1 MKDTSSAPL
10 DYEVA
15 ISDEDYWESIE
26 FALSEI
32 RDLLNMR
39 FETKIEAIGK
49 PVLPPEKDKAAKWK
63 SAPPIWNDP
72 EAGGPVRA
80 WNLLSYVD
88 ALDQIDVLERF
99 EVAASLLASV
109 ERRISARE
117 LSPSFLHEWGLLN
130 RYAGAIDLIYHSET
144 DVGRLRQAL
153 AGRDT
158 SEIVTDEHLRW
169 YSFCF
174 LYAEAEKI
182 RLSENSK
189 RKFVEDDVIWRIQR
203 IIDGELEL
211 PSGYNV
217 EWFRC
222 FLGADGTL
230 SWQFAQNRLS
240 RPQMKK
246 LVGKGTTG
254 IPPIDLGVSVP

>member
-1 MKDTSSAPL
+1 MNSTNSGLPG
-10 DYEVA
+10 YEMA

-39 FETKIEAIGK
+39 FETRIEAIGK

-72 EAGGPVRA
+72 EVRGPVRA
-80 WNLLSYVD
+80 WNLLPYVD

-153 AGRDT
+153 AGRDA

-169 YSFCF
+169 YSFCY
-174 LYAEAEKI
+174 LHAEAEKRRI
-182 RLSENSK
+182 KESSK
-189 RKFVEDDVIWRIQR
+189 RVFVEDAVVERIQG
-203 IIDGELEL
+203 IIDGEFEL
-211 PSGYNV
+211 PPSYDV

-222 FLGADGTL
+222 FFGADGTL
-230 SWQFAQNRLS
+230 HWELAQNRLS